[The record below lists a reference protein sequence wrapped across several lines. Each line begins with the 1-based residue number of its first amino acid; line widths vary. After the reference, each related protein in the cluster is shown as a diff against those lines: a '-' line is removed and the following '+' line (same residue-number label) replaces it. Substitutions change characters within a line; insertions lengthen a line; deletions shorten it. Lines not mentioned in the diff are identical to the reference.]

1 VLVGLAASFIVGRHA
16 WDAAA
21 SGVAAIVLVDLGR
34 ALPRGV
40 LGAIMIAL
48 MVGSGGALEPFA
60 AARARRQLAALIGPH
75 ATRGASMAI
84 MHYA

>member
-1 VLVGLAASFIVGRHA
+1 VLVGLAVGFIVGRHA

-21 SGVAAIVLVDLGR
+21 SGGAAIVLVDLVR

-60 AARARRQLAALIGPH
+60 AARAPANSPR
-75 ATRGASMAI
+75 
-84 MHYA
+84 

>member
-1 VLVGLAASFIVGRHA
+1 MLVGLAASFIVGRHA

-21 SGVAAIVLVDLGR
+21 SGVAAIVLVDLVR

-48 MVGSGGALEPFA
+48 MVASGGALEAFA
-60 AARARRQLAALIGPH
+60 AARAPANSPR
-75 ATRGASMAI
+75 
-84 MHYA
+84 

>member
-1 VLVGLAASFIVGRHA
+1 MLVGLAVGFIVGRHA

-21 SGVAAIVLVDLGR
+21 SGGAAIVLVDLVR

-60 AARARRQLAALIGPH
+60 AARAPANSPR
-75 ATRGASMAI
+75 
-84 MHYA
+84 